1 MGTLKGKGQAVLKST
16 KPGEIAIVGYGCRL
30 PGAPDAEAF
39 WDLLRGER
47 HRLAFALATL
57 TVATV
62 LGLAVPYSSKIV
74 IDYVLTDN
82 PGPSGLPSFV
92 NGALGIDPADDGTRR
107 TLLFA
112 LGGSILVVSLL
123 AASIALSG
131 RWQCTKLTKRTQAML
146 RKKAFAHAVRLP
158 LSRISELKSGG
169 VASIL
174 REDAG
179 NAGRGGHALAQRAAD
194 ASCGRCARRG
204 PGRSLR
210 LPPAA
215 IPACRI
221 AAGRPPAPSLA
232 AYES

>member
-1 MGTLKGKGQAVLKST
+1 MRGPIHSSRRRFAAYFDKRKRAAAAERVAARSKLDTDARDSVAA
-16 KPGEIAIVGYGCRL
+16 KPRKRSFFAL
-30 PGAPDAEAF
+30 FAAF

-179 NAGRGGHALAQRAAD
+179 NAAELLALPDVDGGLIGG
-194 ASCGRCARRG
+194 ASLKAEDFW
-204 PGRSLR
+204 
-210 LPPAA
+210 A
-215 IPACRI
+215 IAE
-221 AAGRPPAPSLA
+221 AVA
-232 AYES
+232 